1 MVKNKQFR
9 RVSDILYEDR
19 TKLLSVSDKNSFEF
33 SMHSGSPKKVRC
45 SNVLISQ

>member
-19 TKLLSVSDKNSFEF
+19 TKLSVSDKKVLSF
-33 SMHSGSPKKVRC
+33 PCTVAAQKKCDV
-45 SNVLISQ
+45 QMF